1 MLKNFKKVGFLLFT
15 AGCTPLENF
24 VDSKITVTKPYSL
37 NPSIIEKF
45 SNEFKQLDLFGIHEI
60 AKSPTQSIIQNDK
73 GDFFLIS
80 NPQGKNN
87 FFNMEKISLQDEKE
101 KVNSFFFLNNKLYA
115 LGLEDNTI
123 NIYEC
128 SKENFDG
135 EVEELP
141 SIKYRYDFVASF
153 NAASDE
159 NLNPDFRKKIQ
170 NNIWRQRASQGETY
184 SSLESKVL
192 NFSFLEN
199 VHCCSECVI
208 GNKSSVQKGCFILVQ
223 TKVQNEG
230 GDEFANINFGLF
242 FDGDTIIPC
251 QELASDNSFLYGN
264 FNKFSITS
272 LKTCGD
278 TIVARCKELKD
289 EKNSDFSDFVA
300 VGKLVLD
307 VEGDVC
313 YKLISSHCVENLK
326 DITFLK
332 TESNTPIITTIFVD
346 NSNRVKFGTLVDTD
360 FRSQSAPEIVGIDFF
375 KTNAGLPIRTRLHD
389 YNLAFIGDNGVLA
402 QYYNKTREVL
412 DHSTDYLITLNELQ
426 IPKFS

>member
-24 VDSKITVTKPYSL
+24 VDSKITVTKTSSL

-45 SNEFKQLDLFGIHEI
+45 SNEIKQLDLFGIHEI

-115 LGLEDNTI
+115 LGLEGNTI

-170 NNIWRQRASQGETY
+170 NNIWRQRATENEEY
-184 SSLESKVL
+184 SSLDTKKL
-192 NFSFLEN
+192 DFYFLGN

-223 TKVQNEG
+223 TKVQNDG
-230 GDEFANINFGLF
+230 GEDFANINLGLF

-289 EKNSDFSDFVA
+289 ENKSDFSDFVA

-313 YKLISSHCVENLK
+313 YKLISSHFVENLK

-332 TESNTPIITTIFVD
+332 TENDTPIITTIFVD
-346 NSNRVKFGTLVDTD
+346 NSNRVKFGTLVDTE

-375 KTNAGLPIRTRLHD
+375 KTNAGLPIRTRLRD
-389 YNLAFIGDNGVLA
+389 YNLSFIGDNGVLA
-402 QYYNKTREVL
+402 QYYKTPDDL
-412 DHSTDYLITLNELQ
+412 DHSTDYLITFNEVR
-426 IPKFS
+426 ISKVF

>member
-24 VDSKITVTKPYSL
+24 VDSKITVTKSSAL

-45 SNEFKQLDLFGIHEI
+45 SNEFKKLDLFGIHEI

-87 FFNMEKISLQDEKE
+87 FFNMEKISLQEEIK
-101 KVNSFFFLNNKLYA
+101 SFFFLNNKLYA
-115 LGLEDNTI
+115 LKLQG
-123 NIYEC
+123 NIISICEC

-135 EVEELP
+135 AVEELP
-141 SIKYRYDFVASF
+141 IVKLQLKDNVYFNLSDKIDFDSV
-153 NAASDE
+153 
-159 NLNPDFRKKIQ
+159 FRKKIQ
-170 NNIWRQRASQGETY
+170 NNIWRQRASQDETY

-192 NFSFLEN
+192 NFSFLDN

-223 TKVQNEG
+223 TKVQNKD
-230 GDEFANINFGLF
+230 GDIFANINLGLF

-289 EKNSDFSDFVA
+289 ENNSDFSDFVA

-307 VEGDVC
+307 GEGDVC
-313 YKLISSHCVENLK
+313 YKLISSHFVENLK

-332 TESNTPIITTIFVD
+332 TENDNPIITTIFVD

-375 KTNAGLPIRTRLHD
+375 KTIAGLPMRTRVRD
-389 YNLAFIGDNGVLA
+389 YNLAFTGDNYILV
-402 QYYNKTREVL
+402 QYRNNTLEVL
-412 DHSTDYLITLNELQ
+412 DHSTDYLITLNELK
-426 IPKFS
+426 IPNVK

>member
-1 MLKNFKKVGFLLFT
+1 MLKNFKKVGFLLFI

-24 VDSKITVTKPYSL
+24 VDSKITVTKTSSL

-115 LGLEDNTI
+115 LQLKG
-123 NIYEC
+123 NIISICEC
-128 SKENFDG
+128 SKVNFDDDLK
-135 EVEELP
+135 ELP
-141 SIKYRYDFVASF
+141 IVGLQLKDNVSF
-153 NAASDE
+153 NLSDE
-159 NLNPDFRKKIQ
+159 KNDFNPDFRKKIQ
-170 NNIWRQRASQGETY
+170 NNIWRQRATENEEY
-184 SSLESKVL
+184 SSLDTKKL
-192 NFSFLEN
+192 DFYFLGN

-230 GDEFANINFGLF
+230 GDVFANINLGLF

-289 EKNSDFSDFVA
+289 KNNSDFSDFVA

-313 YKLISSHCVENLK
+313 YKLISSHFVENLK

-332 TESNTPIITTIFVD
+332 TENDTPIITTIFVD
-346 NSNRVKFGTLVDTD
+346 NSNRVKFGTLVDTE

-375 KTNAGLPIRTRLHD
+375 KTNAGLPIRTRLRD
-389 YNLAFIGDNGVLA
+389 YNLSFIGDNGVLA
-402 QYYNKTREVL
+402 QYYKTPDDL
-412 DHSTDYLITLNELQ
+412 DHSTDYLITFNEVR
-426 IPKFS
+426 ISKVF